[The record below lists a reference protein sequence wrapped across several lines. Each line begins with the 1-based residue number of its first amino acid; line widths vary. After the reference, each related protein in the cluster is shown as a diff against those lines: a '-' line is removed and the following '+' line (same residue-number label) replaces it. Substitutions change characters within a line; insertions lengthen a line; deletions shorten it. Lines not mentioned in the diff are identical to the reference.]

1 MAQRLFVGNLPRSVT
16 DNVLSEFVTNAGF
29 QVVSAA
35 VIRDKMTGESRGFG
49 FVELT
54 EEEDMQ
60 RAIQGL
66 NGQALEGRPLTVNE
80 ARPQRAGF
88 GGGGGG
94 GGGSHR
100 GGGAAVAR
108 ATGVITNEFLPVR
121 WITAHLFRTTPVSRA
136 LRPQSN
142 RRMRH
147 LNSARR
153 RSSPEG
159 RLFQPLF
166 TGVESSTMD
175 DPERCAEWTF
185 AGGVVSGGAAKQLPN
200 ACQSAA
206 GRLRCPLSPT
216 RPRAA
221 GGGASSLGVGLGLCV
236 FFCQRGAQR
245 RKRNHKGYRPA
256 TQFL

>member
-16 DNVLSEFVTNAGF
+16 DSVLSEFVTNAGF
-29 QVVSAA
+29 QVVSAV

-100 GGGAAVAR
+100 GGGGGR
-108 ATGVITNEFLPVR
+108 SG
-121 WITAHLFRTTPVSRA
+121 H
-136 LRPQSN
+136 
-142 RRMRH
+142 RR
-147 LNSARR
+147 
-153 RSSPEG
+153 
-159 RLFQPLF
+159 
-166 TGVESSTMD
+166 D
-175 DPERCAEWTF
+175 
-185 AGGVVSGGAAKQLPN
+185 
-200 ACQSAA
+200 
-206 GRLRCPLSPT
+206 
-216 RPRAA
+216 
-221 GGGASSLGVGLGLCV
+221 
-236 FFCQRGAQR
+236 
-245 RKRNHKGYRPA
+245 Y
-256 TQFL
+256 